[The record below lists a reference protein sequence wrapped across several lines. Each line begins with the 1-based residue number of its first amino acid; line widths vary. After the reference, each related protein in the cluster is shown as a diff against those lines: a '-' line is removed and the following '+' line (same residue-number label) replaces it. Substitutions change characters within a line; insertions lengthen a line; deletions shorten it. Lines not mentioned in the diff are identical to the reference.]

1 MSGFPGN
8 LEHETIGEAKRG
20 PLPELLK
27 RRCHNVGIL
36 KGQVLMIEQR
46 VERGSDLLSSA
57 AIDRI
62 EYPRSFR
69 QRQMRSPGT
78 ARSETLC
85 GANLLGIVTYHK
97 SHQDVRI
104 NGAHGA
110 CEYRL

>member
-62 EYPRSFR
+62 DVFGALKNLGEVTGLIQSSARRFLRSHW
-69 QRQMRSPGT
+69 SAVPP
-78 ARSETLC
+78 
-85 GANLLGIVTYHK
+85 
-97 SHQDVRI
+97 
-104 NGAHGA
+104 
-110 CEYRL
+110 